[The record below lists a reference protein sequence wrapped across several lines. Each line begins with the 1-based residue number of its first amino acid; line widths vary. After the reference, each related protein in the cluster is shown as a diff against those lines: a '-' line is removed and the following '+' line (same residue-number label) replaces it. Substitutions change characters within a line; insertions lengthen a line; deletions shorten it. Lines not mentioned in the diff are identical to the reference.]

1 MTTLPI
7 ANFEGRYTVND
18 SDNDYEKVWSNLHH
32 KYLKSN
38 YCNKNGYVTF
48 ALRELVRD
56 ENGEP
61 VLNKKGKPKTKN
73 KRLEL
78 HKIVAL
84 AFVPNDDPEN
94 KTQVNHIDENK
105 RNNSVENLEWVT
117 PSQNINHGTRNDKVS
132 LAHMKKVKC
141 LETGEM
147 FDSLKSA
154 SSAVNVSYVGIS
166 SVCNGRQQ
174 TAGGYHWEY
183 CA

>member
-32 KYLKSN
+32 KYLKPN